1 MCIKEAMKTVGT
13 VTNTVES
20 NRTEIKSQ
28 NLLVGEIFLQT
39 DAKFESI

>member
-13 VTNTVES
+13 VTNTGES